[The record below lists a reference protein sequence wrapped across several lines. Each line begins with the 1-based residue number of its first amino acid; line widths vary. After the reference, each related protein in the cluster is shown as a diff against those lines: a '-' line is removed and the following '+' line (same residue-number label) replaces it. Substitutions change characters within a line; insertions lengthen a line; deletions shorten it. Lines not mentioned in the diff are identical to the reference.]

1 MLGIDKRALK
11 IVWTVFLFALVALL
25 VYEVRRTLMIFV
37 LALFFSHLLGP
48 IVAFFERTV
57 HIRVPR
63 VAILVLVYIALVAVI
78 VLALFSIGSRIGEE
92 AASLATRI
100 PQLLK
105 EQDLLDRMP
114 LPAWLEFAR
123 PYFKEG
129 VKERLSDLQQHVLP
143 IISSAGVQIFN
154 GIGNVLSAI
163 LVPILSF
170 FFLKDGPAIRKTI
183 IENFSRANQTVA
195 NEIFMDLHM
204 LLAQYIRALVL
215 LSIATFAFY
224 SGFLSVVSVSYAI
237 LLAGIAAMLE
247 FIPVVGPLTG
257 SAVILLVA
265 AFTGYPHLLWVLVFL
280 VIYRIFQ
287 DYVLSPY
294 LMSSGVEVDPL
305 LVLFGVL
312 AGEQIAGVPGMFF
325 SVPVIAA
332 LRVFFVRLRR
342 QRRVAAE

>member
-1 MLGIDKRALK
+1 MLGIDRQALK
-11 IVWTVFLFALVALL
+11 ITWTVFLFALIAAS

-48 IVAFFERTV
+48 IVAFFERTMPA
-57 HIRVPR
+57 RVPR
-63 VAILVLVYIALVAVI
+63 VAILVLVYVALVVVI
-78 VLALFSIGSRIGEE
+78 VLTLISVGSKIGAE
-92 AASLATRI
+92 AANLLTRLPDLAR
-100 PQLLK
+100 Q
-105 EQDLLDRMP
+105 QDLGHLP

-123 PYFKEG
+123 PTLTDL
-129 VKERLSDLQQHVLP
+129 VQQRLGDLEKNVLP
-143 IISSAGVQIFN
+143 ILSSAGVQIFN
-154 GIGNVLSAI
+154 GIGNVLSTI
-163 LVPILSF
+163 LIPILSF

-183 IENFSRANQTVA
+183 IENFSHANQTVV
-195 NEIFMDLHM
+195 NEIFMDLHL

-224 SGFLSVVSVSYAI
+224 TGFLSIASVPYAI

-247 FIPVVGPLTG
+247 FIPVVGPLTA

-265 AFTGYPHLLWVLVFL
+265 AFTGYSHLLWIVIFL
-280 VIYRIFQ
+280 VVYRIFQ

-332 LRVFFVRLRR
+332 LRVLYVRLRR
-342 QRRVAAE
+342 QRRVAQ

>member
-1 MLGIDKRALK
+1 MLGIDRHALK
-11 IVWTVFLFALVALL
+11 VVWTAFLFALAAFLL
-25 VYEVRRTLMIFV
+25 YESRRTLMIFV

-48 IVAFFERTV
+48 IVAFFERTM
-57 HIRVPR
+57 HARVPR
-63 VAILVLVYIALVAVI
+63 VAILALVYIALVAVI
-78 VLALFSIGSRIGEE
+78 VLILFSVGSRIGHE
-92 AASLATRI
+92 AASLLVR
-100 PQLLK
+100 L
-105 EQDLLDRMP
+105 QDLAHQQDPLAGIP
-114 LPAWLEFAR
+114 LPRWLEFAR
-123 PYFKEG
+123 PT
-129 VKERLSDLQQHVLP
+129 VTDLIRQRMSDFQNQVLP
-143 IISSAGVQIFN
+143 ILSSAGMQIFN
-154 GIGNVLSAI
+154 GIGNALSAI
-163 LVPILSF
+163 LIPILSF
-170 FFLKDGPAIRKTI
+170 FFLKDGPAIRLAI
-183 IENFSRANQTVA
+183 IDNFSHAKQPVV
-195 NEIFMDLHM
+195 NEIFMDLHT

-215 LSIATFAFY
+215 LAIATFLFY
-224 SGFLSVVSVSYAI
+224 TGFLTIVGVSYSV

-247 FIPVVGPLTG
+247 FIPVVGPLSA

-265 AFTGYPHLLWVLVFL
+265 AFTGYPHLLWILTFL

-332 LRVFFVRLRR
+332 LRVFYVRLRR

>member
-1 MLGIDKRALK
+1 MLGIDRHALK
-11 IVWTVFLFALVALL
+11 IAWTVFLFALVAML

-57 HIRVPR
+57 HARVPR
-63 VAILVLVYIALVAVI
+63 VVILVFVYIALVVVI
-78 VLALFSIGSRIGEE
+78 VLTLISVGGKIGAE
-92 AASLATRI
+92 AASLLARL
-100 PQLLK
+100 P
-105 EQDLLDRMP
+105 DLAHQPDPLGGVP
-114 LPAWLEFAR
+114 LPGWLEVAR
-123 PYFKEG
+123 PTLTDLVRQRLADLEKE
-129 VKERLSDLQQHVLP
+129 VLP
-143 IISSAGVQIFN
+143 LLTTAGVQIFN
-154 GIGNVLSAI
+154 GIGNILSAVLI
-163 LVPILSF
+163 PILSF
-170 FFLKDGPAIRKTI
+170 FFLKDGPAIRATI
-183 IENFSRANQTVA
+183 IDSFSRANQTVV
-195 NEIFMDLHM
+195 NEIFMDLHL

-215 LSIATFAFY
+215 LAISTFVFY
-224 SGFLSVVSVSYAI
+224 TGFLSITSVPYAI

-247 FIPVVGPLTG
+247 FIPVVGPLTA

-265 AFTGYPHLLWVLVFL
+265 AFTGYGHLWWIVIFL

-294 LMSSGVEVDPL
+294 LMSAGVEVDPL

-332 LRVFFVRLRR
+332 LRVLYVRLRR
-342 QRRVAAE
+342 QRRVAE

>member
-1 MLGIDKRALK
+1 MLGIDRQALK
-11 IVWTVFLFALVALL
+11 ITWTVFLFVLIAAS

-48 IVAFFERTV
+48 IVAFFERTMPAK
-57 HIRVPR
+57 VPR
-63 VAILVLVYIALVAVI
+63 VAILVLVYVALVVVI
-78 VLALFSIGSRIGEE
+78 VLTLISVGSKIGAE
-92 AASLATRI
+92 AANLLARL
-100 PQLLK
+100 PDLARQ
-105 EQDLLDRMP
+105 QDLGRVP

-123 PYFKEG
+123 PTLTDM
-129 VKERLSDLQQHVLP
+129 VTQRLGDLEKNVLP
-143 IISSAGVQIFN
+143 ILSSAGVQIFN
-154 GIGNVLSAI
+154 GIGNVLSTI
-163 LVPILSF
+163 LIPILSF

-183 IENFSRANQTVA
+183 IENFSHANQTVV
-195 NEIFMDLHM
+195 NEIFMDLHL

-224 SGFLSVVSVSYAI
+224 TGFLSIASVPYAI
-237 LLAGIAAMLE
+237 LLAGIAAILE
-247 FIPVVGPLTG
+247 FIPVVGPLTA

-265 AFTGYPHLLWVLVFL
+265 AFTGYGHLLWIVIFL
-280 VIYRIFQ
+280 VVYRIFQ

-332 LRVFFVRLRR
+332 LRVLYVRLRR
-342 QRRVAAE
+342 QRRVAQ

>member
-1 MLGIDKRALK
+1 MLGIDRHALK
-11 IVWTVFLFALVALL
+11 VAWTVFLFALVVFL
-25 VYEVRRTLMIFV
+25 VYEVRRTLMIFA

-48 IVAFFERTV
+48 IVSFFERTMPA
-57 HIRVPR
+57 RVPKI
-63 VAILVLVYIALVAVI
+63 AILVLVYVALVVVI
-78 VLALFSIGSRIGEE
+78 VLTMISVGGRIGEQ
-92 AASLATRI
+92 AASLLARL
-100 PQLLK
+100 PDLAHR
-105 EQDLLDRMP
+105 QDPLAGLP
-114 LPAWLEFAR
+114 LPGWLEFAR
-123 PYFKEG
+123 PTLIDL
-129 VKERLSDLQQHVLP
+129 VRQRLADLEKQVLP
-143 IISSAGVQIFN
+143 ILSSAGVQIFN

-163 LVPILSF
+163 LIPILSF
-170 FFLKDGPAIRKTI
+170 FFLKDGPLIRGAIV
-183 IENFSRANQTVA
+183 ESFSRSHQTVV
-195 NEIFMDLHM
+195 NEIFIDLHL

-215 LSIATFAFY
+215 LSLSTFVFY
-224 SGFLSVVSVSYAI
+224 TGFLTIAAVPYAI
-237 LLAGIAAMLE
+237 LLAGIAAILE

-265 AFTGYPHLLWVLVFL
+265 AFMGYPHLLWIVMFL

-332 LRVFFVRLRR
+332 LRVLYVRLRR